1 MIMVDVYVPAMD
13 REYDFGLNQNVKVC
27 RIIEEISEM
36 IAGKEHSEIVGTG
49 KELILCDRRDGR
61 ILDGN
66 KTLSDCRI
74 QTGSSLLLV

>member
-13 REYDFGLNQNVKVC
+13 REYDFGLNPNVKVYE
-27 RIIEEISEM
+27 IIEEISEM
-36 IAGKEHSEIVGTG
+36 IAGKEHSEIVGDG

-61 ILDGN
+61 ILDGD
-66 KTLSDCRI
+66 KTLSESRI

>member
-13 REYDFGLNQNVKVC
+13 REYDFALNPNVKIFK
-27 RIIEEISEM
+27 IIEEISEI
-36 IAGKEHSEIVGTG
+36 IAGKEHSEIVGNG
-49 KELILCDRRDGR
+49 KELILCDRRKGR

-66 KTLSDCRI
+66 KTLSACQI

>member
-1 MIMVDVYVPAMD
+1 MIMATVYVPAMD
-13 REYDFGLNQNVKVC
+13 REYDFGLNPNV
-27 RIIEEISEM
+27 RIWEIIEEISEM
-36 IAGKEHSEIVGTG
+36 IAEKEHSKIVGDR